1 MMGNMNV
8 LRLAWAAGFLGVA
21 AALAG
26 CGSDGVEVN
35 SKLLGYFSTGSS
47 HKEPELSERAP
58 LVVPPTTAQL
68 PVPGSGKAVAADL
81 NSQLPQSA
89 EQKIAAA
96 DAAKKAEAQ
105 AKCDKYKAAGPR
117 TQVGD
122 SPDKPCPGIFDIL
135 MGGGQSAS
143 SDPDA
148 TQ

>member
-1 MMGNMNV
+1 MGNMIV

-21 AALAG
+21 AALTG

-47 HKEPELSERAP
+47 HKEPELADRAP

-89 EQKIAAA
+89 EKKIAAA
-96 DAAKKAEAQ
+96 DAAKKAEAD
-105 AKCDKYKAAGPR
+105 AKCEKYKASGAR
-117 TQVGD
+117 TQTGD
-122 SPDKPCPGIFDIL
+122 YSDKPCPGLFDIL

-143 SDPDA
+143 SDPSA
-148 TQ
+148 PQ